1 MTPSV
6 LKQMFLH
13 CPIER
18 MRQHYAELVCVV
30 IKLISGVER
39 GYYEDESNVQI
50 NKNVP
55 CLFSRENQ
63 FWLGLLI
70 V

>member
-50 NKNVP
+50 NKNMSYFQGKINFGWVY
-55 CLFSRENQ
+55 
-63 FWLGLLI
+63 
-70 V
+70 